1 MCLTEISLEAY
12 AKIIQMKNFK
22 IKVLDDDQ
30 VISRFENI
38 GWSNVGTAVMVSTEI
53 NDLCLLLIKWAHFT

>member
-1 MCLTEISLEAY
+1 MEAN
-12 AKIIQMKNFK
+12 AKIIQMKNLK

-38 GWSNVGTAVMVSTEI
+38 GWSNIGTAVMVSTKI
-53 NDLCLLLIKWAHFT
+53 NDLCLLLIK